1 VRFLTTPTTFCI
13 VAFAPPPDGRLVVNK
28 RVPLLP
34 GDTLRLLTS
43 GGGVEVQW
51 AVNASTG
58 QLVVEVP
65 EGAFADGRFAWAF
78 EARYRVD
85 GE

>member
-34 GDTLRLLTS
+34 GDALRLLTP
-43 GGGVEVQW
+43 GGGVEVAW

-65 EGAFADGRFAWAF
+65 EAAFADARFAWAF

>member
-34 GDTLRLLTS
+34 GDALWLLTS

-58 QLVVEVP
+58 QLVVEVT
-65 EGAFADGRFAWAF
+65 EGALADGRFAWAF